1 MVLTG
6 VDLNENEQPTKWKVE
21 NSWGEKAGKDGYFTM
36 SDEWMSEFA
45 YQIVVNKS
53 YLSDELVDI
62 YDNNQPKLLA
72 PWDPMGAL
80 A

>member
-1 MVLTG
+1 MG
-6 VDLNENEQPTKWKVE
+6 R
-21 NSWGEKAGKDGYFTM
+21 KAGKKGYFTM
-36 SDEWMSEFA
+36 SDAWMSDYA

-53 YLSDELVDI
+53 YLSDKLVDI
-62 YDNNQPKLLA
+62 YDNATPKLLA